1 MDIVKMERNCLGD
14 TRTATHMPTRE
25 EFREAN
31 WSHKDDVL
39 NLAVAFATELR
50 SRVGNHDWT
59 KVQAPYDEMFYELM
73 RSTIEDG
80 ADFMDGEWARLHYDV
95 LERHHLSRHCPSD
108 VTLFDVLEMLFD
120 CVSAGM
126 TRSGSVYPIEISN
139 EILQRAIGNTVDYL
153 VKHIEV
159 ADRKTE
165 PFDKDINVR
174 SKDEPQTNAD
184 QHVQRVESVKSVDHK
199 DEPQTCSVNGRS
211 YSECADCEYFR
222 CTADEPQTDKELRT
236 LDEMLTNLEIW
247 STWNKTFANEMI
259 GICSKMRNLLA
270 DRKDEPKTNAD
281 QHVQRIE
288 YVGND
293 GRCRCWKCKHFK
305 RIHATPI
312 SSDGKYYTYVVCM
325 ASECHYEPKVEQSGK
340 E

>member
-39 NLAVAFATELR
+39 NLAVAFASELR

-73 RSTIEDG
+73 KSTIEDG

-139 EILQRAIGNTVDYL
+139 EILQKAVSNTVDYL
-153 VKHIEV
+153 VKHVEV
-159 ADRKTE
+159 LDRKTE
-165 PFDKDINVR
+165 N
-174 SKDEPQTNAD
+174 S
-184 QHVQRVESVKSVDHK
+184 
-199 DEPQTCSVNGRS
+199 
-211 YSECADCEYFR
+211 SEKPNNCEYAKNPSGDVWECGCF
-222 CTADEPQTDKELRT
+222 
-236 LDEMLTNLEIW
+236 LDTYCEHQIYD
-247 STWNKTFANEMI
+247 
-259 GICSKMRNLLA
+259 RN
-270 DRKDEPKTNAD
+270 P
-281 QHVQRIE
+281 
-288 YVGND
+288 D
-293 GRCRCWKCKHFK
+293 GT
-305 RIHATPI
+305 INI
-312 SSDGKYYTYVVCM
+312 V
-325 ASECHYEPKVEQSGK
+325 ECGYEPIEDEQTEREG

>member
-39 NLAVAFATELR
+39 NLAIAFATELR
-50 SRVGNHDWT
+50 GRVGNHDWT

-73 RSTIEDG
+73 KATIEDG

-139 EILQRAIGNTVDYL
+139 EILQRAVGNTVDYL

-165 PFDKDINVR
+165 PLICDGNCWMKKQNGEWLCEHCQRKPQTEPTI
-174 SKDEPQTNAD
+174 SKMEQVEGEPQT
-184 QHVQRVESVKSVDHK
+184 E
-199 DEPQTCSVNGRS
+199 RS
-211 YSECADCEYFR
+211 E
-222 CTADEPQTDKELRT
+222 
-236 LDEMLTNLEIW
+236 
-247 STWNKTFANEMI
+247 
-259 GICSKMRNLLA
+259 
-270 DRKDEPKTNAD
+270 
-281 QHVQRIE
+281 
-288 YVGND
+288 
-293 GRCRCWKCKHFK
+293 
-305 RIHATPI
+305 
-312 SSDGKYYTYVVCM
+312 
-325 ASECHYEPKVEQSGK
+325 
-340 E
+340 

>member
-59 KVQAPYDEMFYELM
+59 KVQAPYDEMFYDLM
-73 RSTIEDG
+73 KSTIEEG

-95 LERHHLSRHCPSD
+95 LERHHLSRHCPND

-126 TRSGSVYPIEISN
+126 TRSGSVYPIDISD
-139 EILQRAIGNTVDYL
+139 EILQKAVSNTIDYL

-159 ADRKTE
+159 VDRKTE
-165 PFDKDINVR
+165 PQTEVVNDSQDLVKDLVKAFCEDGTWLERQGVYTLTLAEAKQRAVDIIE
-174 SKDEPQTNAD
+174 SILPKDEPQA
-184 QHVQRVESVKSVDHK
+184 K
-199 DEPQTCSVNGRS
+199 RS
-211 YSECADCEYFR
+211 E
-222 CTADEPQTDKELRT
+222 
-236 LDEMLTNLEIW
+236 
-247 STWNKTFANEMI
+247 
-259 GICSKMRNLLA
+259 
-270 DRKDEPKTNAD
+270 
-281 QHVQRIE
+281 
-288 YVGND
+288 
-293 GRCRCWKCKHFK
+293 
-305 RIHATPI
+305 
-312 SSDGKYYTYVVCM
+312 
-325 ASECHYEPKVEQSGK
+325 
-340 E
+340 

>member
-39 NLAVAFATELR
+39 NLAVAFASELR

-73 RSTIEDG
+73 KSTIEDG

-139 EILQRAIGNTVDYL
+139 EILQKAVSNTVDYL

-165 PFDKDINVR
+165 PQTEKPYIDIETGILHWCGWKYKR
-174 SKDEPQTNAD
+174 IYEDEPQTEEPPMD
-184 QHVQRVESVKSVDHK
+184 EYYKDH
-199 DEPQTCSVNGRS
+199 DE
-211 YSECADCEYFR
+211 F
-222 CTADEPQTDKELRT
+222 
-236 LDEMLTNLEIW
+236 
-247 STWNKTFANEMI
+247 
-259 GICSKMRNLLA
+259 
-270 DRKDEPKTNAD
+270 
-281 QHVQRIE
+281 
-288 YVGND
+288 
-293 GRCRCWKCKHFK
+293 
-305 RIHATPI
+305 
-312 SSDGKYYTYVVCM
+312 
-325 ASECHYEPKVEQSGK
+325 YEP
-340 E
+340 

>member
-39 NLAVAFATELR
+39 NLAIAFATELR

-80 ADFMDGEWARLHYDV
+80 AEFMDGEWARLHYDV

-139 EILQRAIGNTVDYL
+139 EILQKAVSNTVDYL
-153 VKHIEV
+153 VKHVEV

-165 PFDKDINVR
+165 PTISKMEQVDKDINVR
-174 SKDEPQTNAD
+174 SKDEPQTEEHCENC
-184 QHVQRVESVKSVDHK
+184 RHK
-199 DEPQTCSVNGRS
+199 DE
-211 YSECADCEYFR
+211 CEGATYEYKNTEWW
-222 CTADEPQTDKELRT
+222 CLAYAPIDEPQTDC
-236 LDEMLTNLEIW
+236 
-247 STWNKTFANEMI
+247 A
-259 GICSKMRNLLA
+259 
-270 DRKDEPKTNAD
+270 
-281 QHVQRIE
+281 
-288 YVGND
+288 
-293 GRCRCWKCKHFK
+293 WK
-305 RIHATPI
+305 
-312 SSDGKYYTYVVCM
+312 
-325 ASECHYEPKVEQSGK
+325 
-340 E
+340 

>member
-59 KVQAPYDEMFYELM
+59 KVQAPYDEMFYDLM
-73 RSTIEDG
+73 KATIEDG

-95 LERHHLSRHCPSD
+95 LERHHLSRHCPND

-126 TRSGSVYPIEISN
+126 TRSGSVYPIDVSD
-139 EILQRAIGNTVDYL
+139 EILQKAVSNTVDYL

-159 ADRKTE
+159 VDRKTE
-165 PFDKDINVR
+165 P
-174 SKDEPQTNAD
+174 QTND
-184 QHVQRVESVKSVDHK
+184 KCKGCIYE
-199 DEPQTCSVNGRS
+199 NGDS
-211 YSECADCEYFR
+211 LMACVSCQGKVPYDGYDFM
-222 CTADEPQTDKELRT
+222 DEPQTD
-236 LDEMLTNLEIW
+236 
-247 STWNKTFANEMI
+247 
-259 GICSKMRNLLA
+259 C
-270 DRKDEPKTNAD
+270 
-281 QHVQRIE
+281 
-288 YVGND
+288 
-293 GRCRCWKCKHFK
+293 HFK
-305 RIHATPI
+305 
-312 SSDGKYYTYVVCM
+312 
-325 ASECHYEPKVEQSGK
+325 
-340 E
+340 

>member
-1 MDIVKMERNCLGD
+1 MDTVKMKRNCLGD

-126 TRSGSVYPIEISN
+126 TRSGSVYPIELPD
-139 EILQRAIGNTVDYL
+139 EVLQKAMSNTVEYL
-153 VKHIEV
+153 VKHVEV
-159 ADRKTE
+159 TADT
-165 PFDKDINVR
+165 
-174 SKDEPQTNAD
+174 PQTETKIETQNSNLTFEKVMEEIQTQVIEFPD
-184 QHVQRVESVKSVDHK
+184 SHQKFVFTRKIEMDGDSIKIGGWEYKGVK
-199 DEPQTCSVNGRS
+199 
-211 YSECADCEYFR
+211 
-222 CTADEPQTDKELRT
+222 
-236 LDEMLTNLEIW
+236 
-247 STWNKTFANEMI
+247 
-259 GICSKMRNLLA
+259 
-270 DRKDEPKTNAD
+270 
-281 QHVQRIE
+281 
-288 YVGND
+288 D
-293 GRCRCWKCKHFK
+293 GERE
-305 RIHATPI
+305 
-312 SSDGKYYTYVVCM
+312 G
-325 ASECHYEPKVEQSGK
+325 E
-340 E
+340 

>member
-80 ADFMDGEWARLHYDV
+80 ADFMDREWARLHFDV
-95 LERHHLSRHCPSD
+95 LERHHLSRHCPND

-139 EILQRAIGNTVDYL
+139 EILQKAVSNTVDYL
-153 VKHIEV
+153 VKHVEV
-159 ADRKTE
+159 TDCKTE
-165 PFDKDINVR
+165 PQTCDTCKFELYCPEMCEGCCEWD
-174 SKDEPQTNAD
+174 SHYEP
-184 QHVQRVESVKSVDHK
+184 K
-199 DEPQTCSVNGRS
+199 DEPQTCDTCKFELYWPEMCQG
-211 YSECADCEYFR
+211 CCEW
-222 CTADEPQTDKELRT
+222 D
-236 LDEMLTNLEIW
+236 
-247 STWNKTFANEMI
+247 S
-259 GICSKMRNLLA
+259 
-270 DRKDEPKTNAD
+270 
-281 QHVQRIE
+281 
-288 YVGND
+288 
-293 GRCRCWKCKHFK
+293 
-305 RIHATPI
+305 
-312 SSDGKYYTYVVCM
+312 
-325 ASECHYEPKVEQSGK
+325 HYEPKEQSGK

>member
-139 EILQRAIGNTVDYL
+139 EILQKAVSNTVDYL
-153 VKHIEV
+153 VKHVEV
-159 ADRKTE
+159 TDRKTE
-165 PFDKDINVR
+165 PQICDTCRYYNSNIPCGSTPSACK
-174 SKDEPQTNAD
+174 EAD
-184 QHVQRVESVKSVDHK
+184 QFAKEFVDGLK
-199 DEPQTCSVNGRS
+199 KLKP
-211 YSECADCEYFR
+211 
-222 CTADEPQTDKELRT
+222 
-236 LDEMLTNLEIW
+236 
-247 STWNKTFANEMI
+247 
-259 GICSKMRNLLA
+259 
-270 DRKDEPKTNAD
+270 KDEPKPE
-281 QHVQRIE
+281 R
-288 YVGND
+288 
-293 GRCRCWKCKHFK
+293 
-305 RIHATPI
+305 
-312 SSDGKYYTYVVCM
+312 
-325 ASECHYEPKVEQSGK
+325 SE
-340 E
+340 

>member
-73 RSTIEDG
+73 KSTIEDG
-80 ADFMDGEWARLHYDV
+80 ADFMDGEWARLHFDV

-139 EILQRAIGNTVDYL
+139 EILQKAVSNTVDYL

-165 PFDKDINVR
+165 NCSEFPNNSKEGEPMKIIDEIMPKIKAEARLDKDNQTLWIKADTLDGYDRIIIEDGSNWHRIFYEDCGECAHNKAEQDEPTISKMEQVDKDINVR
-174 SKDEPQTNAD
+174 SKT
-184 QHVQRVESVKSVDHK
+184 
-199 DEPQTCSVNGRS
+199 EPQTCSVNGRP
-211 YSECADCEYFR
+211 YDCGKCEYHK
-222 CTADEPQTDKELRT
+222 CTADEPQMERPCDNCQEF
-236 LDEMLTNLEIW
+236 DCY
-247 STWNKTFANEMI
+247 
-259 GICSKMRNLLA
+259 GC
-270 DRKDEPKTNAD
+270 
-281 QHVQRIE
+281 E
-288 YVGND
+288 YKQTE
-293 GRCRCWKCKHFK
+293 R
-305 RIHATPI
+305 
-312 SSDGKYYTYVVCM
+312 
-325 ASECHYEPKVEQSGK
+325 SE
-340 E
+340 

>member
-73 RSTIEDG
+73 KATIEDG

-139 EILQRAIGNTVDYL
+139 EILQKAVSNTVDYL
-153 VKHIEV
+153 VKHVEV

-165 PFDKDINVR
+165 PNCSEIPNNC
-174 SKDEPQTNAD
+174 DEKLYKRIMDAIDESWVDTPQTERPSCETCKWD
-184 QHVQRVESVKSVDHK
+184 SEEWY
-199 DEPQTCSVNGRS
+199 DEHCDSCVAHTDKPSN
-211 YSECADCEYFR
+211 Y
-222 CTADEPQTDKELRT
+222 EPQTD
-236 LDEMLTNLEIW
+236 
-247 STWNKTFANEMI
+247 
-259 GICSKMRNLLA
+259 C
-270 DRKDEPKTNAD
+270 P
-281 QHVQRIE
+281 
-288 YVGND
+288 
-293 GRCRCWKCKHFK
+293 WK
-305 RIHATPI
+305 
-312 SSDGKYYTYVVCM
+312 
-325 ASECHYEPKVEQSGK
+325 
-340 E
+340 

>member
-73 RSTIEDG
+73 KSTIEDG

-139 EILQRAIGNTVDYL
+139 EILQKAVSNTVDYL

-165 PFDKDINVR
+165 PQKPSDDDETIQAIAHLQNVGWLQEHDR
-174 SKDEPQTNAD
+174 ALTEPQTMYYPQVD
-184 QHVQRVESVKSVDHK
+184 GITPSVI
-199 DEPQTCSVNGRS
+199 EPQTER
-211 YSECADCEYFR
+211 E
-222 CTADEPQTDKELRT
+222 
-236 LDEMLTNLEIW
+236 
-247 STWNKTFANEMI
+247 
-259 GICSKMRNLLA
+259 
-270 DRKDEPKTNAD
+270 
-281 QHVQRIE
+281 
-288 YVGND
+288 
-293 GRCRCWKCKHFK
+293 
-305 RIHATPI
+305 
-312 SSDGKYYTYVVCM
+312 GK
-325 ASECHYEPKVEQSGK
+325 
-340 E
+340 

>member
-25 EFREAN
+25 EFRESN

-73 RSTIEDG
+73 KATIEDG

-139 EILQRAIGNTVDYL
+139 EILQRAVGNTVDYL

-165 PFDKDINVR
+165 NSSEKPNNSTISKMEQVDKDINVR
-174 SKDEPQTNAD
+174 SKDEPQT
-184 QHVQRVESVKSVDHK
+184 E
-199 DEPQTCSVNGRS
+199 RS
-211 YSECADCEYFR
+211 E
-222 CTADEPQTDKELRT
+222 
-236 LDEMLTNLEIW
+236 
-247 STWNKTFANEMI
+247 
-259 GICSKMRNLLA
+259 
-270 DRKDEPKTNAD
+270 
-281 QHVQRIE
+281 
-288 YVGND
+288 
-293 GRCRCWKCKHFK
+293 
-305 RIHATPI
+305 
-312 SSDGKYYTYVVCM
+312 
-325 ASECHYEPKVEQSGK
+325 
-340 E
+340 